1 MTLIDNAAG
10 LGLRRGLLPQLLAMA
25 PGAVDF
31 LECAPD
37 NWIGVGGAFGADL
50 ERLVER
56 FPLTCHGLSLSLG
69 GSTPLD
75 AAFIEQTRRF
85 LVRHRVALY
94 SEHLSYCS
102 DDGHLYDLLPLPF
115 TEAAVRHV
123 AARIREAQER
133 LERRIAVE
141 NISYYAAPYR
151 EMSEIEF
158 VNAVL
163 DEADCDLLLDVNN
176 LFVNACNHGYD
187 ALDFLARLPPG
198 RVAAYHVA
206 GHYDEAPDL
215 KIDTHGAGPCSEP
228 PIVASACARPCS
240 SGTST
245 IRRWANCC
253 WKWSRSAN
261 GNATRDAVMDE
272 RLRQQQFS
280 LARHLR
286 DPLGNA
292 PPPDIEER
300 RLRVYRE
307 LFYNAIEGLLA
318 SGFPRLRGLLGEQQW
333 HGLVREFY
341 REERSHTPLFTRIAG
356 VFVDYLRQRGEYRP
370 AWQAELAHFEWSE
383 TRLYL
388 AEPDDPPY
396 RREGDLLDGV
406 PLLSSLA
413 LPLGYR
419 WPVHRLEE
427 DVALAEAPA
436 EPTLLL
442 MHRDSSHRVHTAR
455 LTPLAYRLLESLA
468 RRRLSGREH
477 LAALALEA
485 RSAPGALDA
494 AGLELLAALRT
505 QGVVLGTLERD
516 WAGG

>member
-1 MTLIDNAAG
+1 
-10 LGLRRGLLPQLLAMA
+10 
-25 PGAVDF
+25 
-31 LECAPD
+31 
-37 NWIGVGGAFGADL
+37 
-50 ERLVER
+50 
-56 FPLTCHGLSLSLG
+56 
-69 GSTPLD
+69 
-75 AAFIEQTRRF
+75 
-85 LVRHRVALY
+85 
-94 SEHLSYCS
+94 
-102 DDGHLYDLLPLPF
+102 
-115 TEAAVRHV
+115 
-123 AARIREAQER
+123 
-133 LERRIAVE
+133 
-141 NISYYAAPYR
+141 
-151 EMSEIEF
+151 
-158 VNAVL
+158 
-163 DEADCDLLLDVNN
+163 
-176 LFVNACNHGYD
+176 
-187 ALDFLARLPPG
+187 
-198 RVAAYHVA
+198 
-206 GHYDEAPDL
+206 
-215 KIDTHGAGPCSEP
+215 
-228 PIVASACARPCS
+228 
-240 SGTST
+240 
-245 IRRWANCC
+245 
-253 WKWSRSAN
+253 
-261 GNATRDAVMDE
+261 MDE

-356 VFVDYLRQRGEYRP
+356 GFVDYLRQRGEYRP

-396 RREGDLLDGV
+396 RREGDLLDGG

>member
-1 MTLIDNAAG
+1 
-10 LGLRRGLLPQLLAMA
+10 MA
-25 PGAVDF
+25 W
-31 LECAPD
+31 CASS
-37 NWIGVGGAFGADL
+37 I
-50 ERLVER
+50 
-56 FPLTCHGLSLSLG
+56 
-69 GSTPLD
+69 
-75 AAFIEQTRRF
+75 
-85 LVRHRVALY
+85 
-94 SEHLSYCS
+94 
-102 DDGHLYDLLPLPF
+102 
-115 TEAAVRHV
+115 
-123 AARIREAQER
+123 ARREA
-133 LERRIAVE
+133 I
-141 NISYYAAPYR
+141 
-151 EMSEIEF
+151 
-158 VNAVL
+158 
-163 DEADCDLLLDVNN
+163 
-176 LFVNACNHGYD
+176 
-187 ALDFLARLPPG
+187 
-198 RVAAYHVA
+198 
-206 GHYDEAPDL
+206 
-215 KIDTHGAGPCSEP
+215 
-228 PIVASACARPCS
+228 
-240 SGTST
+240 
-245 IRRWANCC
+245 
-253 WKWSRSAN
+253 
-261 GNATRDAVMDE
+261 
-272 RLRQQQFS
+272 
-280 LARHLR
+280 
-286 DPLGNA
+286 
-292 PPPDIEER
+292 
-300 RLRVYRE
+300 
-307 LFYNAIEGLLA
+307 
-318 SGFPRLRGLLGEQQW
+318 
-333 HGLVREFY
+333 
-341 REERSHTPLFTRIAG
+341 PLFTRIAG

>member
-1 MTLIDNAAG
+1 
-10 LGLRRGLLPQLLAMA
+10 
-25 PGAVDF
+25 
-31 LECAPD
+31 
-37 NWIGVGGAFGADL
+37 
-50 ERLVER
+50 
-56 FPLTCHGLSLSLG
+56 
-69 GSTPLD
+69 
-75 AAFIEQTRRF
+75 
-85 LVRHRVALY
+85 
-94 SEHLSYCS
+94 
-102 DDGHLYDLLPLPF
+102 
-115 TEAAVRHV
+115 
-123 AARIREAQER
+123 
-133 LERRIAVE
+133 
-141 NISYYAAPYR
+141 
-151 EMSEIEF
+151 
-158 VNAVL
+158 
-163 DEADCDLLLDVNN
+163 
-176 LFVNACNHGYD
+176 
-187 ALDFLARLPPG
+187 
-198 RVAAYHVA
+198 
-206 GHYDEAPDL
+206 
-215 KIDTHGAGPCSEP
+215 
-228 PIVASACARPCS
+228 
-240 SGTST
+240 
-245 IRRWANCC
+245 
-253 WKWSRSAN
+253 
-261 GNATRDAVMDE
+261 MDE

-442 MHRDSSHRVHTAR
+442 MHR
-455 LTPLAYRLLESLA
+455 
-468 RRRLSGREH
+468 
-477 LAALALEA
+477 
-485 RSAPGALDA
+485 
-494 AGLELLAALRT
+494 
-505 QGVVLGTLERD
+505 
-516 WAGG
+516 